1 LGRDYNYY
9 GGMVMTNYVVNAN
22 IEVEATSIAEAE
34 DFVLGACLFD
44 MDGKPVENT
53 YIEINEVKVV

>member
-1 LGRDYNYY
+1 
-9 GGMVMTNYVVNAN
+9 MTNYVVNAN
-22 IEVEATSIAEAE
+22 IEVEAASIAEAE

-53 YIEINEVKVV
+53 YIEINEVRVV